1 MLELGA
7 SSDSQ
12 RLLLV
17 EEKGRLCEE
26 SMVQERLRLEALKVG
41 FEEIFDGLVAG

>member
-1 MLELGA
+1 VSELDA

-17 EEKGRLCEE
+17 EEKGRLREE
-26 SMVQERLRLEALKVG
+26 SMVQEWLWLEALEVG